1 MALAK
6 SVFVDK
12 CEVMTL
18 GHINQYTSNP
28 WKVLLVRT
36 ATVITEDGVELNK
49 SFNRQTINP
58 GIVSLGST
66 ALTVTDVSAEDAGV
80 QAIFNAVMT
89 DDVKEAYRLNLV
101 GIRTANTIPG

>member
-1 MALAK
+1 
-6 SVFVDK
+6 
-12 CEVMTL
+12 MTL
-18 GHINQYTSNP
+18 GHFNQYTSNP

-66 ALTVTDVSAEDAGV
+66 ALTVTDVSGEDAGV

-89 DDVKEAYRLNLV
+89 DEVKEAYRLNSV
-101 GIRTANTIPG
+101 GVRTANTIPG

>member
-66 ALTVTDVSAEDAGV
+66 ALTVTDMSGEDASV

>member
-18 GHINQYTSNP
+18 GYINQYTSNP

-36 ATVITEDGVELNK
+36 ATVIIEDGVELNK

-58 GIVSLGST
+58 GIVSL
-66 ALTVTDVSAEDAGV
+66 
-80 QAIFNAVMT
+80 
-89 DDVKEAYRLNLV
+89 
-101 GIRTANTIPG
+101 

>member
-18 GHINQYTSNP
+18 GRNSEYTPNS

-49 SFNRQTINP
+49 SFHRQTINP
-58 GIVSLGST
+58 GTVSLGST
-66 ALTVTDVSAEDAGV
+66 ALTVTDVSGEDAGV

-89 DDVKEAYRLNLV
+89 DEVKEAYRLNLV